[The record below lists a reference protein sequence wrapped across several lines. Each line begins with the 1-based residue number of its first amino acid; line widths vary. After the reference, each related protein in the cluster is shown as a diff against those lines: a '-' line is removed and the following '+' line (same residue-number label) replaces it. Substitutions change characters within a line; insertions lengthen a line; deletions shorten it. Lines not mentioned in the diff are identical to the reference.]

1 MTAVD
6 PQASKICL
14 SCEGV
19 SATDAD
25 RCPHCAAPLLP
36 LSSVHF
42 PNRRGEVDA
51 GNPLVGSVVG
61 GKFLLKGVL
70 GKGGMGTVFRAS
82 HAVSL
87 APVAVK
93 LLHPRWSSRAEFR
106 RSLLAEARKAGR
118 VVHEHCARVLDV
130 GEAEDGTVYLA
141 MELAEGEP
149 VDALVRRGG
158 AAPSIAV
165 DILAQVAR
173 ALVAIHAAGL
183 VHRDLSSRNVLV
195 AWRSGAPFVKV
206 LDFGIAQTAR
216 LPVGGKSDEGGDAT
230 FANPVFSAP
239 EQLAGGEVD
248 ARADLYS
255 LGVLAFLLLTGRLP
269 VAERDPRAAARRTV
283 AGELDVLPSQKG
295 VPRALQSFVARCLS
309 RDPSLRPKSADAALL
324 ELDAIR
330 GGGRKW
336 LPTVSLAVAAVAAAL
351 LIVAFARATPPF
363 LRVVG
368 GALVLR
374 EGVPSGEE
382 PVRYLK
388 PQSLLSVR
396 ALYGGFAPSRLE
408 LEVTKGNT
416 LQWRTRLQPEI
427 AAEGVLVLT
436 QEQPH
441 WRDALVR
448 LELACADGPVDCAF
462 VVPGAALLGSARLCV
477 DETPPIVQAS
487 IAADGSSG
495 VRVHAATR
503 AQVSVRDASG
513 LASLQ
518 ATCAFKDGST
528 HEVALP
534 LDAMSDMGGE
544 FHLAS
549 VFRSALPASRE
560 RGSGTFTVVAMDRAG
575 NRGASPPIEF
585 TSFDFGAPAIEVIGG
600 PDGESSIPYLES
612 KAVIRARLSF
622 DEPDLTVEVRDD
634 AGRLRGSGPL
644 RSRSGSWHEL
654 DLLAAQDGEAF
665 APGLFAFVV
674 VDAAGNRTEQT
685 LPLSFRSRR
694 LDVVFLAS
702 TDGGVVALD
711 KELACGARGG
721 SVAFTCGASFSPVA
735 ASLRAVGSPSEI
747 TVELRAEPP
756 RWRVQVP
763 PLEPGRYELSLELE
777 ERGGRALGAVVH
789 ALPLQALPEALQFR
803 MPAIQSRFLPELLR
817 ANLLR
822 MDGASLRAGAG
833 VAVDGGLSR
842 FVRGALWH
850 GPSPE
855 ALVAIPLV
863 EGSGDAGSLLPRL
876 PLLRG
881 RNVLRLELRDVLG
894 RPLAWDGVD
903 ARTTGDATVRGL
915 VAFADFFDDP
925 TPPRPSG
932 DEFAVEHGQPLRVL
946 VRSAMPFF
954 ASELALL
961 QLSLQG
967 VEFQAASVR
976 ADGSGSEISFVLP
989 FAQWSRA
996 AGMFDLARAD
1006 YAQGRSASM
1015 TAQFRSPAGASAIE
1029 FRLRSARSTLAAVRL
1044 SELVRGDAPTALS
1057 DVTLL
1062 PVLAPDGGEWPDPC
1076 AADDQN
1082 RGLYRQRFSVS
1093 VRGMADWFVQDRE
1106 VTLGQYAALMAVAAD
1121 VRAELV
1127 VHRDDPLGR
1136 ARATRRGMLPH
1147 GYGDSEA
1154 AFLLAAE
1161 KDPNAAVAG
1170 VDFFQAY
1177 AATRIWGEALVG
1189 DPALFRLPLG
1199 CELELAAFGL
1209 WSATATAARH
1219 GAAARG
1225 GSVSASEWA
1234 RLAANATPGRGVDAA
1249 TLDALG
1255 DHVAAAVLGDV
1266 RGLDFGVREWVL
1278 DLPHGPDAGSETLVR
1293 EWISDRE
1300 LHVQRALELS
1310 GARPAPADQESR
1322 LLPELRARLSTFG
1335 VVRGLAIGDRA
1346 GVLDADGRRLELA
1359 TGPLPASVP
1368 GVLRAEQMR
1377 RDGRDLLP
1385 GRWDPRLLFTGFRLA
1400 GGSVFV
1406 QRVRNR

>member
-61 GKFLLKGVL
+61 GKFVLKGVL

-141 MELAEGEP
+141 MELADGEP

-309 RDPSLRPKSADAALL
+309 RDPSLRPKSAEAALL

-374 EGVPSGEE
+374 EGVPSSEE

-436 QEQPH
+436 QAQPQ

-487 IAADGSSG
+487 IAANGSSG

-518 ATCAFKDGST
+518 ATCAFKDGSA

-575 NRGASPPIEF
+575 NRGASLPIEF

-622 DEPDLTVEVRDD
+622 DEPDLKVEVRDD

-654 DLLAAQDGEAF
+654 DLLAAEDGEAF

-694 LDVVFLAS
+694 LDVVFVAS
-702 TDGGVVALD
+702 ADGGVVALD

-721 SVAFTCGASFSPVA
+721 SVAFTCGASFLPVS
-735 ASLRAVGSPSEI
+735 ASLRAIGSPSDMA
-747 TVELRAEPP
+747 VELRAEPP

-789 ALPLQALPEALQFR
+789 ALPLQALPDALQFR

-822 MDGASLRAGAG
+822 MEGGALLAGAG
-833 VAVDGGLSR
+833 VAIDGGLSR

-850 GPSPE
+850 GPSPD
-855 ALVAIPLV
+855 ALVAMPLV

-894 RPLAWDGVD
+894 RPLATDAID
-903 ARTTGDATVRGL
+903 ARTVGDAALRRL
-915 VAFADFFDDP
+915 FEFADFVDDP

-932 DEFAVEHGQPLRVL
+932 DEFAVEHGQPVRLL
-946 VRSAMPFF
+946 VRSAIPFL
-954 ASELALL
+954 AAELSLL

-967 VEFQAASVR
+967 VEFPAASVR
-976 ADGSGSEISFVLP
+976 ADGSGSEIAFVLP

-1006 YAQGRSASM
+1006 YAQGRASTM
-1015 TAQFRSPAGASAIE
+1015 TAQFRSPAGAYAIE
-1029 FRLRSARSTLAAVRL
+1029 FRLRSARSTLAAVKL
-1044 SELVRGDAPTALS
+1044 SELARGDVPGALS

-1076 AADDQN
+1076 ANDEQN

-1106 VTLGQYAALMAVAAD
+1106 VTLGQYAALMAVADGAPIQ
-1121 VRAELV
+1121 LV

-1147 GYGDSEA
+1147 GYGDSDA

-1177 AATRIWGEALVG
+1177 AATRIWGHALAG

-1209 WSATATAARH
+1209 GPVSTARH

-1234 RLAANATPGRGVDAA
+1234 RLTAASAPGRGVDAA
-1249 TLDALG
+1249 ALDALG
-1255 DHVAAAVLGDV
+1255 DRVAAAVGGDV

-1310 GARPAPADQESR
+1310 GARPAPADQEAR

-1335 VVRGLAIGDRA
+1335 VVRGLAIGDRVGA
-1346 GVLDADGRRLELA
+1346 LDADGRRLDLA
-1359 TGPLPASVP
+1359 TGSLPASVP

-1385 GRWDPRLLFTGFRLA
+1385 GRWDPRLLVTGFRLA

-1406 QRVRNR
+1406 QRVRNP